1 MDRQFDRGVEDL
13 GNVVG
18 LEHVNIRVP
27 DQRLATLF
35 YVAGLGLTRDP
46 YLMTGVTNMWV
57 NVGRSQFH
65 LPTGEPQ
72 VLRGVVGLVLPDREA
87 LLRRLERVREPLAGT
102 RFACEARN
110 DCVETVSPWGNRV
123 RCHAPQARFGRVVL
137 GMPYVEF
144 DVPTGTAEGI
154 AQFYREILETSAT
167 VSRENGAQ
175 VAHAMVGQNQ
185 ELVFR
190 ETAQPQA
197 EYDGHHLQ
205 VYITNFSRPHAR
217 LKERGL
223 VSEESDQ
230 YQYRFK
236 DIVDPKSNKPMFTI
250 EHEVRSM
257 THPLYA
263 RPLVNRNPAQS
274 NLMFAGG
281 HEEMPYTMPFG
292 A

>member
-13 GNVVG
+13 GNIVG
-18 LEHVNIRVP
+18 LEHVNLLVP

-35 YVAGLGLTRDP
+35 YVVGLGLTRDP

-57 NVGRSQFH
+57 NIGRSQFH

-72 VLRGVVGLVLPDREA
+72 VLRGVCGLVLPDREA

-102 RFACEARN
+102 RFGYQVKNDYVEA
-110 DCVETVSPWGNRV
+110 TSPWGNRV
-123 RCHAPQARFGRVVL
+123 RCHQPEARFGRVLL
-137 GMPYVEF
+137 GMSYVEF
-144 DVPTGTAEGI
+144 DVPKGTAQGI
-154 AQFYREILETSAT
+154 ARFYREILETTAN
-167 VSRENGAQ
+167 VSKEGGAEA
-175 VAHAMVGQNQ
+175 AHVMVGQNQ
-185 ELVFR
+185 ELIYR
-190 ETAQPQA
+190 ESSAALA

-205 VYITNFSRPHAR
+205 IYITNFSRPHAR

-236 DIVDPKSNKPMFTI
+236 NIVDPESNKPLFTI
-250 EHEVRSM
+250 EHEVRSV

-263 RPLVNRNPAQS
+263 RPLVNRNPEQS
-274 NLMFAGG
+274 NMMFAGG
-281 HEEMPYTMPFG
+281 HEAQPYNMPYG